1 MILFSG
7 CSLTYGDELEN
18 RIADRFSTKFYK
30 QHVNIAQCGMSNDM
44 IVTKT
49 IEYIEQNPDVD
60 YVKRYCI
67 SLLRI
72 NAKRDAI
79 LAATLQ
85 ELAEAHVTIAKAEQ
99 AKIIHWWV
107 LRRMI
112 KNFFISVAL
121 FFVIRLNKLVSALNK
136 RITKN

>member
-1 MILFSG
+1 MKI
-7 CSLTYGDELEN
+7 
-18 RIADRFSTKFYK
+18 TKFL
-30 QHVNIAQCGMSNDM
+30 NID
-44 IVTKT
+44 
-49 IEYIEQNPDVD
+49 IEPAPLEMKLDVEMRCREIENNPDID

-67 SLLRI
+67 SLLRN

-107 LRRMI
+107 MRRMI
-112 KNFFISVAL
+112 KNFFISIAL

-136 RITKN
+136 RINKN